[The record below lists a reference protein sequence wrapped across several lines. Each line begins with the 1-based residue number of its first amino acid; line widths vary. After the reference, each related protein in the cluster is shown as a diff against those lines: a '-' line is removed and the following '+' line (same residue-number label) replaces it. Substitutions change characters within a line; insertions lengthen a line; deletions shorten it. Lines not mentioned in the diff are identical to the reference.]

1 MKIMFE
7 VLLYS
12 ISYVTCFNV
21 TEMYLNSQYVC
32 VCVYV
37 YIYVI
42 YFWLHGTFVGV
53 CGLCVAAVGKGYSL
67 VVVCRLLFSRVC
79 LIAQSWLN
87 LAAPCTVAC
96 QAPLSMGF
104 SRQEYWG
111 ELPFLTQ
118 ESNSRFLHCRPSELR
133 GKLSFHSGVFLVEL
147 GSRAPLLPGS
157 RALA

>member
-1 MKIMFE
+1 MSRS
-7 VLLYS
+7 VLHRCSETHVDKGRLLS
-12 ISYVTCFNV
+12 VVCCFDFLKNNFIFFI
-21 TEMYLNSQYVC
+21 LARWVC
-32 VCVYV
+32 C
-37 YIYVI
+37 
-42 YFWLHGTFVGV
+42 
-53 CGLCVAAVGKGYSL
+53 CGGFFLVAVSWGYSL
-67 VVVCRLLFSRVC
+67 VVVLGLLFSRVC

-87 LAAPCTVAC
+87 LEAPCTVAC